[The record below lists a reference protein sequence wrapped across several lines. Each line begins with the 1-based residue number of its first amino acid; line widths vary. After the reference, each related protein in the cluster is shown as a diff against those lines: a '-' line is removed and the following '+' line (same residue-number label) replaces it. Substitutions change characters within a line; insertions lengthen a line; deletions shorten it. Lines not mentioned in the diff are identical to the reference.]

1 MMLELSDWTIY
12 GKHNIF
18 QVNLLCLVLFLEIL
32 IVVPFVLRVHNWR
45 RLDNMSP
52 PFCVLEEL
60 WENTAKNFQS

>member
-1 MMLELSDWTIY
+1 MMLELFDWTIY

-18 QVNLLCLVLFLEIL
+18 QVTLLCLVLFLEIL

-45 RLDNMSP
+45 RLDNMSL

-60 WENTAKNFQS
+60 WGNTAKIFQS